1 MEKAVI
7 ALYGAGTKIDEF
19 EARLKD
25 KGFVVRRFLNSP
37 YSDATTTL
45 TRALIVT
52 CPESRRERTSKY
64 GILLRP
70 RYRSCSG

>member
-45 TRALIVT
+45 FHGMRVYTDEGVDRHM
-52 CPESRRERTSKY
+52 SR
-64 GILLRP
+64 IAP
-70 RYRSCSG
+70 RKDE